1 MTTRTMAP
9 SAASAHGT
17 SGRPRARKHPQ
28 RRPIHWILLII
39 TILVGIVFI
48 SPLLL
53 LALNSVK
60 DPTEY
65 ATDGALSIPKSI
77 TFQAW
82 QSYSETVGYPT
93 ALLNSIVSS
102 GLVAVFGVAIAMLT
116 AYAIGIGRIKGSAVL
131 TGVFLFATMIPQ
143 EALIYPLFYGANFLG
158 LTNSIWSVII
168 IFSVLQAAM
177 GTYLLASVLGTFPR
191 ELLEAARI
199 DGAGRFRIFW
209 SVVTPITRPTMSV
222 LLVFFFIWTWNELLI
237 PLVLLSDP
245 TNQTIPIAITTL
257 KGQNGTQLDQ
267 LISGSMMSLIPT
279 LIFFLIFQRTLAKGV
294 TAGAV
299 K

>member
-1 MTTRTMAP
+1 MMTTQTLDTDSPRP
-9 SAASAHGT
+9 SRIHT
-17 SGRPRARKHPQ
+17 KKHPR
-28 RRPIHWILLII
+28 RRPIHWILLIL
-39 TILVGIVFI
+39 TIAVGLVFI

-53 LALNSVK
+53 LALNSIK
-60 DPTEY
+60 NPTEY
-65 ATDGALSIPKSI
+65 ATDGALSIPKSP

-82 QSYSETVGYPT
+82 TAYSDTVGYPT
-93 ALLNSIVSS
+93 ALFNSIVSS
-102 GLVAVFGVAIAMLT
+102 GLVAVFGVAIAMRT
-116 AYAIGIGRIKGSAVL
+116 AYAIGIGRVKGSVIL

-199 DGAGRFRIFW
+199 DGAGRLRIFW

-267 LISGSMMSLIPT
+267 LIAGSMMSLIPT